1 MARKKVTHQTQ
12 DPKQQNPQDQNQNL
26 TTQHQHQHQQPSME
40 DPNDKFQS
48 LKTVNELLVKEAKQ
62 RRQQVESLVKAKE
75 ALEFELALDCK
86 EKSRLE
92 NELGEISDGR
102 LSLGI
107 ERELF
112 CVFIETLMVEM
123 GNFADVLV
131 REKIEKE
138 NEIGALKNE
147 VKGLVMNVE
156 TERDS
161 LSRVCRERDLLKSDV
176 DNWMKRAAG
185 LKDRVVELE
194 KREGESEGEI
204 KRLKKQYALLVKE
217 MKGREREIEELQ
229 GLRGLAEN
237 NLVEKVKEIED
248 LKREIGGIVK
258 ERNEIAGEKSEQKV
272 KISEL
277 EREAGELNE
286 IVSSLRKEEGVLRG
300 KSMELEKS
308 LVLAMEKEKAI
319 AREIDGLLEEK
330 KEKERT
336 IVRLMEEKD
345 DDCKYKIMVNA
356 EIENKKGLI
365 EKLLRE
371 KNEIE
376 EVKLVKEDEIAK
388 LHEEVGRLRS
398 DICSMQESIKDQ
410 EDKNKQVVS
419 EASHYKDAF
428 EKVMLERDTAQKCLD
443 EEGKNAMNLRSKVLE
458 MEKRVE
464 ETVKERAM
472 MKREHGILVS
482 QKKEMESQV
491 ASLEKEKDL
500 LQKHLTE
507 AEGKIDWLRTKLE
520 SADTKSDRALT
531 MLRDTVSL
539 LCESN
544 NVKEDMIVTE
554 KMLDGEIEPYAS
566 KLEVIKTAFSNKET
580 AVEEMKQQLEF
591 LQNSVAMADKK
602 NSLLSL
608 LSSAATVIAAAVSF
622 AYVARLR

>member
-1 MARKKVTHQTQ
+1 
-12 DPKQQNPQDQNQNL
+12 
-26 TTQHQHQHQQPSME
+26 ME
-40 DPNDKFQS
+40 DPNDRFQS

-102 LSLGI
+102 LGLGI

-123 GNFADVLV
+123 GSFADVLV

-156 TERDS
+156 TERDR

-176 DNWMKRAAG
+176 DNWMKRADA

-194 KREGESEGEI
+194 KREGESEEEI

-217 MKGREREIEELQ
+217 MKGREKEIEELQ

-248 LKREIGGIVK
+248 LKREIGGVVK
-258 ERNEIAGEKSEQKV
+258 ERNEIAGEKSEQRV

-308 LVLAMEKEKAI
+308 LVLALEKEKAV

-365 EKLLRE
+365 EKLLPSCTR
-371 KNEIE
+371 
-376 EVKLVKEDEIAK
+376 
-388 LHEEVGRLRS
+388 RW
-398 DICSMQESIKDQ
+398 
-410 EDKNKQVVS
+410 VV
-419 EASHYKDAF
+419 
-428 EKVMLERDTAQKCLD
+428 
-443 EEGKNAMNLRSKVLE
+443 
-458 MEKRVE
+458 
-464 ETVKERAM
+464 
-472 MKREHGILVS
+472 
-482 QKKEMESQV
+482 
-491 ASLEKEKDL
+491 
-500 LQKHLTE
+500 
-507 AEGKIDWLRTKLE
+507 
-520 SADTKSDRALT
+520 
-531 MLRDTVSL
+531 
-539 LCESN
+539 
-544 NVKEDMIVTE
+544 
-554 KMLDGEIEPYAS
+554 
-566 KLEVIKTAFSNKET
+566 
-580 AVEEMKQQLEF
+580 EF

-622 AYVARLR
+622 AYVVRSR